1 VRSAAR
7 CLGSHF
13 QSSPPLS
20 RARFLGQLP
29 KVTGFCVGPSSKLMK
44 DALDVGILP
53 LYDGP
58 IDEQEAVIPA
68 VSDD

>member
-1 VRSAAR
+1 
-7 CLGSHF
+7 
-13 QSSPPLS
+13 
-20 RARFLGQLP
+20 
-29 KVTGFCVGPSSKLMK
+29 MK